1 MLEPAVA
8 RHLAEGDHHIVL
20 AGAGGWLGLA
30 TLDLLE
36 KTLGDALET
45 RVSCYGSAARTL
57 TLQSG
62 RQVRQKPLAELL
74 QLQAQRIWLFHFAFL
89 TKDRA
94 ETLSEGDY
102 RAANEAIS
110 ATVLAAARSLPVEAL
125 FVASSGAV
133 TKVDDLQASPAMR
146 LYGAMKLEDERR
158 FAAWAEES
166 GRRAVI
172 GRIFNITGPYINK
185 HAAYAI
191 ANFILDALAQRPIT
205 VRAPREVF
213 RAYVAIREL
222 ISLILSLMRENTS
235 GVVQFDSGGAVMEL
249 GAVAATVAETLGGV
263 GVERALIT
271 EGSADRY
278 AGDDASYA
286 ALLAQHGIATVP
298 LDQQIRETADF
309 LRGAVASAP
318 VLASPPAA

>member
-8 RHLAEGDHHIVL
+8 RLLAEGEQHIVL

-36 KTLGDALET
+36 KALGDRLDA

-62 RQVRQKPLAELL
+62 RQVVQAPLTELPK
-74 QLQAQRIWLFHFAFL
+74 LQAQRIWLFHFAFL

-94 ETLSEGDY
+94 ETLSEEAY
-102 RAANEAIS
+102 RAANDAIS
-110 ATVLAAARSLPVEAL
+110 ATVLTAARALPVEAL

-133 TKVDDLQASPAMR
+133 TKIDDPQASPAMR
-146 LYGAMKLEDERR
+146 LYGEMKLADERR

-191 ANFILDALAQRPIT
+191 ANFILDALAQRPIA

-222 ISLILSLMRENTS
+222 VSLILSLMGESTS
-235 GVVQFDSGGAVMEL
+235 GVVQFDSGGEVMEL
-249 GAVAATVAETLGGV
+249 GAVAAKVLETLGGA

-271 EGSADRY
+271 EQSTDRY
-278 AGDDASYA
+278 VGDGATYA
-286 ALLAQHGIATVP
+286 ALLAQHRIAAVP
-298 LDQQIRETADF
+298 LGRQVLETARF
-309 LRGAVASAP
+309 LRDVQAVAP
-318 VLASPPAA
+318 VLASPPVA

>member
-8 RHLAEGDHHIVL
+8 RLLAEGDQHIVL

-36 KTLGDALET
+36 KVLGDALEE

-57 TLQSG
+57 LLQSG
-62 RQVRQKPLAELL
+62 REVQQQPLADLPR
-74 QLQAQRIWLFHFAFL
+74 LQAERIWLFHFAFL

-94 ETLSEGDY
+94 ETLSEEDY
-102 RAANEAIS
+102 RAANDAIS

-133 TKVDDLQASPAMR
+133 TKLDDPQASAAMR
-146 LYGAMKLEDERR
+146 LYGEMKLEDERR

-191 ANFILDALAQRPIT
+191 ANFILDALAHRPIA

-222 ISLILSLMRENTS
+222 ISLIVAMMAAERS
-235 GVVQFDSGGAVMEL
+235 GVARFDSGGSVLEL
-249 GAVAATVAETLGGV
+249 GAVATAVAETLGGA
-263 GVERALIT
+263 GVERAAVMEAT
-271 EGSADRY
+271 ADRY
-278 AGDDASYA
+278 AGDGPTYA
-286 ALLAQHGIATVP
+286 ALLARHGITPVP
-298 LDQQIRETADF
+298 LDVQIRETAAF
-309 LRGAVASAP
+309 LSARH
-318 VLASPPAA
+318 S